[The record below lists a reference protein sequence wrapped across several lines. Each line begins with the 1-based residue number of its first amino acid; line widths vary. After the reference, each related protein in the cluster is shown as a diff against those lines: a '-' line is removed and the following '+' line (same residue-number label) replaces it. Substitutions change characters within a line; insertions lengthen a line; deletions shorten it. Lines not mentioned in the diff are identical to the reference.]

1 MSLLTIIQ
9 GVYQRL
15 SFTQP
20 VSIIGNT
27 DQLAVQML
35 ALTQDIGDELIERWD
50 WQRLKGAAAPVQFT
64 GNGVTATFAL
74 PADFKSLSPSDT
86 FVSSVYPTL
95 TLPGPVGESD
105 LLRMKATPF
114 ALQPSAWRRL
124 GNSIEFYPVLQLNE
138 VVTYVYAGN
147 YWITDVT
154 GVTPKATF
162 TADSDLVRLSE
173 RLIRLGVLW
182 RFKRAKGLDYGQ
194 ENEDFER
201 SFTRLSASE
210 NQNDMVEMAVSD
222 YTTDSQTLPSSISY
236 VAP

>member
-1 MSLLTIIQ
+1 MSLLTTVQ
-9 GVYQRL
+9 SVYKRL

-20 VSIIGNT
+20 TSVIGNN
-27 DQLAVQML
+27 DLLAVQML
-35 ALTQDIGDELIERWD
+35 AFTQDIGDELIERWD

-64 GNGVTATFAL
+64 GNGTTATFNL

-124 GNSIEFYPVLQLNE
+124 GNAIEFYPVLQAGE
-138 VVTYVYAGN
+138 IVTYVYAGN
-147 YWITDVT
+147 YWITDSL

-162 TADSDLVRLSE
+162 TADSDLMRLSE
-173 RLIRLGVLW
+173 RLIMLGVLW
-182 RFKRAKGLDYGQ
+182 KFKRAKGLDYAQ

-201 SFTRLSASE
+201 SFNRLAAAE
-210 NQNDMVEMAVSD
+210 NQNDMVEMSVSD